1 MKFRSLAVISLVVYG
16 VFAGLAGQSAPPSSP
31 LTLLTKERRRPIQVT
46 LVGDQEFVALD
57 ELAGIF
63 QLTVRED
70 SLGAITVSYKGKTIV
85 LTPDQALAS
94 ISGRLVSLPAAPLDE
109 ARSRPLDR
117 PGRTGRHWLVP
128 VEFISRALAL
138 VYDARLDLRKASHL
152 LIAGD
157 LRVPRVTIRY
167 EPFGTAARLT
177 IDATPRAGSTVSQE
191 NDKLSI
197 KFDADGLDVVV
208 PPIQSQGLVQGVHV
222 VEPVSLAVDLG
233 PRFAAFRASTQ
244 PLDASSRLT
253 IDLVA
258 TQTET
263 TPSPTP
269 SPAPP
274 PPDLSAVSQPAPSI
288 RTMAIDPGHGGEDE
302 GAKGR
307 GGTKE
312 KDLTLA
318 VARRL
323 KAALENRLGI
333 RVLLTRDED
342 KNIPLDDRA
351 ASANNNKAD
360 VLLSLHANASLRPGT
375 SGASIFVAAFDKTA
389 ENQARASLGTERLP
403 TFAGGVRDV
412 ELLVWDLA
420 QIRHVD
426 ESVELARIIEQ
437 QFRDRVPL
445 SPHVIDRAPLRVLES
460 ANMPAVIV
468 EMGYL
473 TNADQ
478 EKQLTGNEFQ
488 NTLVQA
494 LVEAALRF
502 RDYLDAQR
510 RSPSVEGEAAP
521 KPADVVAAKAGGSTY
536 P

>member
-1 MKFRSLAVISLVVYG
+1 
-16 VFAGLAGQSAPPSSP
+16 
-31 LTLLTKERRRPIQVT
+31 VT
-46 LVGDQEFVALD
+46 VVGDQEFVALD
-57 ELAGIF
+57 ELAAIF
-63 QLTVRED
+63 QLTVAED

-85 LTPDQALAS
+85 LTPEQALAS
-94 ISGRLVSLPAAPLDE
+94 IAGRLVSLPAAPLDD
-109 ARSRPLDR
+109 ARGR
-117 PGRTGRHWLVP
+117 PGRGGHHWLVP

-138 VYDARLDLRKASHL
+138 VYDARLDLRKASRL

-177 IDATPRAGSTVSQE
+177 IDATPRANSTVSQE
-191 NDKLSI
+191 NDKLSVR
-197 KFDADGLDVVV
+197 FEADALEVVL
-208 PPIQSQGLVQGVHV
+208 PQIQSQGLVQGVRV
-222 VEPVSLAVDLG
+222 VDPVSLAVDLG
-233 PRFAAFRASTQ
+233 PRFSAFRASSQ
-244 PLDASSRLT
+244 PIDASSRLT
-253 IDLVA
+253 IDLISVP
-258 TQTET
+258 TEV

-274 PPDLSAVSQPAPSI
+274 PPPDLGAFGQPPPSI
-288 RTMAIDPGHGGEDE
+288 RTIALDPGHGGEDE

-318 VARRL
+318 VAHRL

-351 ASANNNKAD
+351 AVANNNKAD
-360 VLLSLHANASLRPGT
+360 VLISLHANASLRPGT
-375 SGASIFVAAFDKTA
+375 SGASIFVASFDKAA
-389 ENQARASLGTERLP
+389 EDQARASLGTETLP
-403 TFAGGVRDV
+403 TFAGGVRDI

-426 ESVELARIIEQ
+426 ESAEVARIVEQ

-445 SPHVIDRAPLRVLES
+445 SPHAIDRAPLRVLES

-473 TNADQ
+473 TNAEQ
-478 EKQLTGNEFQ
+478 EKQLTGSDFQ

-494 LVEAALRF
+494 LVEAMLKF
-502 RDYLDAQR
+502 RDYLDAHR
-510 RSPSVEGEAAP
+510 RSSSLSADPAPRPAGDAAEPGDEAAP
-521 KPADVVAAKAGGSTY
+521 KPANNPPAKADEAVRR
-536 P
+536 

>member
-1 MKFRSLAVISLVVYG
+1 LTFRSLALFSLG
-16 VFAGLAGQSAPPSSP
+16 VCSLFAGLAGQSVPSSSP
-31 LTLLTKERRRPIQVT
+31 ITLLTKEGRRPIQVT

-57 ELAGIF
+57 ELAAIF

-94 ISGRLVSLPAAPLDE
+94 ISGRLVSLPAAPLDD
-109 ARSRPLDR
+109 AR
-117 PGRTGRHWLVP
+117 GRAGRGGHHWLVP
-128 VEFISRALAL
+128 VEFVSRALAL
-138 VYDARLDLRKASHL
+138 VYDARLDLRKASRL

-167 EPFGTAARLT
+167 EPFGTAGRLT

-197 KFDADGLDVVV
+197 KFDADALDVVV
-208 PPIQSQGLVQGVHV
+208 PQVPSQGLVQGVHI
-222 VEPVSLAVDLG
+222 VEPVSLVVDLG

-244 PLDASSRLT
+244 PIDASSRLT

-258 TQTET
+258 TQTEAS
-263 TPSPTP
+263 PSPTP

-274 PPDLSAVSQPAPSI
+274 PPDLSAVNQPTPSI
-288 RTMAIDPGHGGEDE
+288 RTMAIDPGHGGEDD

-351 ASANNNKAD
+351 ALANNNKAD

-375 SGASIFVAAFDKTA
+375 SGASIFVAAFDKAA
-389 ENQARASLGTERLP
+389 EDQARASLGTERLP

-426 ESVELARIIEQ
+426 QSAELARIIEQ

-445 SPHVIDRAPLRVLES
+445 SPRVIDRAPLRVLES
-460 ANMPAVIV
+460 ANMPAVLV

-473 TNADQ
+473 TNAEQ
-478 EKQLTGNEFQ
+478 ERQLTGNEFQ

-502 RDYLDAQR
+502 RDYLDAQQH
-510 RSPSVEGEAAP
+510 SPTVDGAAAP
-521 KPADVVAAKAGGSTY
+521 KPPDVRPAKAGS
-536 P
+536 PHQ

>member
-1 MKFRSLAVISLVVYG
+1 LTFRSLALFLLAVCSL
-16 VFAGLAGQSAPPSSP
+16 FAGLAGQSVPSSSP
-31 LTLLTKERRRPIQVT
+31 LTLLTKEGRRPIQVT
-46 LVGDQEFVALD
+46 VVGDQEFVALD
-57 ELAGIF
+57 ELAAIF

-70 SLGAITVSYKGKTIV
+70 SLGAITVSFKGKTIV

-94 ISGRLVSLPAAPLDE
+94 ISGRLVSLPAAPLDD
-109 ARSRPLDR
+109 AR
-117 PGRTGRHWLVP
+117 GRAGRGGHHWLVP

-138 VYDARLDLRKASHL
+138 VYDARLDLRKASRL

-167 EPFGTAARLT
+167 EPFGTAGRLT

-197 KFDADGLDVVV
+197 KFDADALDVVV
-208 PPIQSQGLVQGVHV
+208 PQIQAQGLVQGVHV
-222 VEPVSLAVDLG
+222 IEPVSLAVDLG

-258 TQTET
+258 TQTEA

-269 SPAPP
+269 SPAP
-274 PPDLSAVSQPAPSI
+274 PPDLSAVSQPAPAI
-288 RTMAIDPGHGGEDE
+288 RTMAIDPGHGGEDD

-351 ASANNNKAD
+351 ALANNNKAD
-360 VLLSLHANASLRPGT
+360 VLVSLHANASLRPGT

-389 ENQARASLGTERLP
+389 EDQARASLGTERLP

-426 ESVELARIIEQ
+426 QSAELARIIEQ

-460 ANMPAVIV
+460 ANMPAVLV

-473 TNADQ
+473 TNAEQ

-502 RDYLDAQR
+502 RDYLDAQH
-510 RSPSVEGEAAP
+510 
-521 KPADVVAAKAGGSTY
+521 GSTH